1 MKDERIVTTF
11 NRFAAGGFL
20 IWQLLLSISLCYRT
34 LILKQHP
41 REWWDILAIFCF
53 GIFFVSAACAKKGIF
68 FPLSKRGWLALCIG
82 LLALA
87 FITGKIHSVVDV
99 GGLVIGILLGMGLL
113 IGITHFLDR
122 RWKRK
127 EGFEDEKEY

>member
-20 IWQLLLSISLCYRT
+20 IWQFLLSMSLCYRT
-34 LILKQHP
+34 LILQQHP
-41 REWWDILAIFCF
+41 RQWWDIFVIFCF
-53 GIFFVSAACAKKGIF
+53 GIFFVPVACARKGIF
-68 FPLSKRGWLALCIG
+68 FPLSKKGWLALCIG
-82 LLALA
+82 LLAL
-87 FITGKIHSVVDV
+87 FCVTGRVHSVGDV
-99 GGLVIGILLGMGLL
+99 CGSLIGILIAMGLL

-127 EGFEDEKEY
+127 EGFEDEK